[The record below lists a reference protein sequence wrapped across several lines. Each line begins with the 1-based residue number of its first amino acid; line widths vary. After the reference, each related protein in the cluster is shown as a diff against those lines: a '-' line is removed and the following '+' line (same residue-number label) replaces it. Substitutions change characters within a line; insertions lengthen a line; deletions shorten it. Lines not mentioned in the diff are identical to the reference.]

1 MTGFLTMF
9 DAHRQRADNAC
20 PPQQASRAASNKELL
35 TTKEI
40 ATLTGFSES
49 YFEKAR
55 IYGYG
60 PTFLRVRSTGK
71 TGKILYRRAAVEAW
85 LAAQECDPE
94 ANNHGR

>member
-1 MTGFLTMF
+1 MYTNEQL
-9 DAHRQRADNAC
+9 RAEEARVLNDSA
-20 PPQQASRAASNKELL
+20 AKSRKLELL
-35 TTKEI
+35 TTKEV

-60 PTFLRVRSTGK
+60 PTFLRVRSTGR
-71 TGKILYRRAAVEAW
+71 TGKILYRRAAVDAW

-94 ANNHGR
+94 ARNYDR

>member
-1 MTGFLTMF
+1 MPPATGFS
-9 DAHRQRADNAC
+9 RC
-20 PPQQASRAASNKELL
+20 QQQG
-35 TTKEI
+35 TVDQKEI

>member
-1 MTGFLTMF
+1 MF
-9 DAHRQRADNAC
+9 DAEHPRADKARPLQNVTTKTTD
-20 PPQQASRAASNKELL
+20 KELL

-94 ANNHGR
+94 AYAHGE